1 MSNRAAGSLGGV
13 QTDRAH
19 LAARIREAHRFPSF
33 TTGAVDDVTSTV
45 VAEALATEN
54 VTFTVTITACRFA
67 VGPGRWDP
75 AAAGTVV
82 TVTVASCDTASG
94 ARRHVD
100 LAEPE
105 AWVRAVFA
113 EFDDDDQRIYLLGSI
128 DPDTERSERGLFAY
142 RAYFDEDATPI
153 GVPAQLVGT
162 PHYWIGTPHYWI
174 GTLH

>member
-1 MSNRAAGSLGGV
+1 MSSRAAGSLGGV
-13 QTDRAH
+13 QIDRAH

-33 TTGAVDDVTSTV
+33 TSGAVDDVTSTV

-54 VTFTVTITACRFA
+54 VTLTVTITACRFA

-75 AAAGTVV
+75 AAAGTVVTVTVV

-113 EFDDDDQRIYLLGSI
+113 EFDDDQRIYLLGSI
-128 DPDTERSERGLFAY
+128 DPDTGRSERGLFAY
-142 RAYFDEDATPI
+142 RAYFDEEATPI
-153 GVPAQLVGT
+153 GVPAQLVDT
-162 PHYWIGTPHYWI
+162 PHYWIGA
-174 GTLH
+174 LH

>member
-1 MSNRAAGSLGGV
+1 M

-19 LAARIREAHRFPSF
+19 LAARIREAHRLPSF
-33 TTGAVDDVTSTV
+33 TTGSVDDFTSTV

-54 VTFTVTITACRFA
+54 ITLTVTITARRFA
-67 VGPGRWDP
+67 VGPGRWDR

-113 EFDDDDQRIYLLGSI
+113 EFDDDDQRIYLLGGI
-128 DPDTERSERGLFAY
+128 DPDTGRSERGLFAY

-153 GVPAQLVGT
+153 GVPTQLVDM
-162 PHYWIGTPHYWI
+162 PHYWI

>member
-1 MSNRAAGSLGGV
+1 M

-113 EFDDDDQRIYLLGSI
+113 EFDDDQRIYLLGSI
-128 DPDTERSERGLFAY
+128 DPDTGRSARGLFAY
-142 RAYFDEDATPI
+142 RAYFYEDGTPI
-153 GVPAQLVGT
+153 GVPAQLVDT
-162 PHYWIGTPHYWI
+162 PHYWIGA
-174 GTLH
+174 LH